1 MPLPPSGQI
10 SINQIRTELG
20 TASGSLRTLSSLA
33 GFATPDRMSDFYGYG
48 GTAQLT
54 LFSQLGTAPNSRA
67 RWFKNGVLVG
77 TFTYETIQTLNA
89 GDTFYITAVKTSV
102 PSGCNWYLTKN
113 GVSQETGAG
122 TGWTSAT
129 YTVSAGDVFDVA
141 VYGGL

>member
-1 MPLPPSGQI
+1 MGHL
-10 SINQIRTELG
+10 
-20 TASGSLRTLSSLA
+20 LSSA
-33 GFATPDRMSDFYGYG
+33 IQMQSSGG
-48 GTAQLT
+48 GTAELT

-77 TFTYETIQTLNA
+77 TFTFETIQTLNE

-102 PSGCNWYLTKN
+102 PVGCNWYLSKN
-113 GVSQETGAG
+113 SVAQEVDAG

-129 YTVSAGDVFDVA
+129 YTASAGDVFDVA